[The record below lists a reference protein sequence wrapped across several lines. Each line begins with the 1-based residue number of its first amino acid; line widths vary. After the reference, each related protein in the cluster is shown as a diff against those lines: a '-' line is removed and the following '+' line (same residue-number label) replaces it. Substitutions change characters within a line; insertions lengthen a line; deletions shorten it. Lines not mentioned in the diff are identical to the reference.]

1 MYICE
6 VIPSICNKNKINVHG
21 YIIVKDKNR
30 NHSYYWYCE
39 KRDTLQCKGRAT
51 TLLTEDQHHLIK
63 ASEHNHAAEASRV
76 NVIKRVN
83 LLKERSQQTTDNPV
97 QVIQNVVAGT
107 SQEVYPYLPSRNAL
121 RQTIKRVRHIDLP
134 TEPQSLE
141 NLIIPE
147 NMQKTLDGS
156 DFLVRDS
163 TIGDERVLIFTT
175 STNVNYLAQSHFWI
189 MDGTFKTVPTIFK
202 QLYTIHGRVGMG
214 ENSRIMPL
222 VYALMSCKSEE
233 CYKTL
238 FQDLIDFGDEEN
250 IDLQPQFV
258 LTDFEI
264 AAINA
269 IRAEFPGVQNKGCH
283 FHLSQNIYRKVQE
296 LGLTTQYG
304 TDEAFSLLIRHIP
317 ALAFLPYN
325 DIPSAFDE
333 LRAIMP
339 EEANRIMEW
348 FEIYY
353 IRGRIRRTSRSGNVV
368 RSAPLFPPSL
378 WSVAD
383 NIEHTFPRTQ
393 NIVEAW
399 HRRWEVLVGRA
410 HVGVFKIIKD
420 IQNEQH
426 QVQSNFEAILR
437 GIPRPPQKRQDQE
450 REIQIQTVYN
460 DRENRPLID
469 FLRGIAHNFSF

>member
-1 MYICE
+1 L
-6 VIPSICNKNKINVHG
+6 NW
-21 YIIVKDKNR
+21 NR
-30 NHSYYWYCE
+30 
-39 KRDTLQCKGRAT
+39 
-51 TLLTEDQHHLIK
+51 
-63 ASEHNHAAEASRV
+63 SEH
-76 NVIKRVN
+76 
-83 LLKERSQQTTDNPV
+83 
-97 QVIQNVVAGT
+97 
-107 SQEVYPYLPSRNAL
+107 Y
-121 RQTIKRVRHIDLP
+121 
-134 TEPQSLE
+134 
-141 NLIIPE
+141 
-147 NMQKTLDGS
+147 
-156 DFLVRDS
+156 
-163 TIGDERVLIFTT
+163 
-175 STNVNYLAQSHFWI
+175 
-189 MDGTFKTVPTIFK
+189 
-202 QLYTIHGRVGMG
+202 
-214 ENSRIMPL
+214 
-222 VYALMSCKSEE
+222 
-233 CYKTL
+233 
-238 FQDLIDFGDEEN
+238 
-250 IDLQPQFV
+250 
-258 LTDFEI
+258 
-264 AAINA
+264 
-269 IRAEFPGVQNKGCH
+269 
-283 FHLSQNIYRKVQE
+283 
-296 LGLTTQYG
+296 
-304 TDEAFSLLIRHIP
+304 RHIP
-317 ALAFLPYN
+317 AIAFLPYN

-378 WSVAD
+378 WSVTD

-450 REIQIQTVYN
+450 REIRIQTVYN